1 MFHKKLVV
9 LAFDSR
15 LRAAQAHLALLHLA
29 EQGRLVV
36 HDAVLVTRNE
46 NAAAYVEDLVDDGVP
61 LKGTLGTAFW
71 SAFFGAALDVNAA
84 GVSEGGTGNATRD
97 ALAAVLHDAGLAPAS
112 LLELKAA
119 VGNDGT
125 AVALLV
131 SDVDPLAVVVE
142 LERFTD
148 ARIVVTNLPGKSVD
162 TFQRAV
168 APAQM
173 EA

>member
-15 LRAAQAHLALLHLA
+15 MRAGQAHLALLHLA

-46 NAAAYVEDLVDDGVP
+46 TIEGAGAAFVEDLVDDGVP

-71 SAFFGAALDVNAA
+71 SAFFGAALDLNAA
-84 GVSEGGTGNATRD
+84 AGLNHD
-97 ALAAVLHDAGLAPAS
+97 ALAAVLHEAGLAPAS
-112 LLELKAA
+112 LHELKAA
-119 VGNDGT
+119 VGADGT

-142 LERFTD
+142 LERFHD
-148 ARIVVTNLPGKSVD
+148 ARVVITNLPGKSVD

-168 APAQM
+168 TPAQM

>member
-15 LRAAQAHLALLHLA
+15 LRAGQAHLALLHLA

-36 HDAVLVTRNE
+36 HDAVLLTRNE
-46 NAAAYVEDLVDDGVP
+46 NTPAFVEDLVDDGVP
-61 LKGTLGTAFW
+61 LKGSLGTPFW

-84 GVSEGGTGNATRD
+84 AGLSQA
-97 ALAAVLHDAGLAPAS
+97 ALAVVLHEAGLAPAC

-119 VGNDGT
+119 VGVDGT
-125 AVALLV
+125 AVVLLV

-142 LERFTD
+142 LERFND
-148 ARIVVTNLPGKSVD
+148 ARIVVANMSGKSVD

>member
-1 MFHKKLVV
+1 MFHKKLVL

-46 NAAAYVEDLVDDGVP
+46 DTAAFVEDLVDDGVP
-61 LKGTLGTAFW
+61 LKGRLGNAFW
-71 SAFFGAALDVNAA
+71 SAFFGAALDIHSAAA
-84 GVSEGGTGNATRD
+84 GQA
-97 ALAAVLHDAGLAPAS
+97 ALADAGLAPAS
-112 LLELKAA
+112 LHELRAA
-119 VGNDGT
+119 VGGEST
-125 AVALLV
+125 AVALLI

-142 LERFTD
+142 LERFHD
-148 ARIVVTNLPGKSVD
+148 ARIVVTNLPGRSVD

-168 APAQM
+168 SSSPSLTQL